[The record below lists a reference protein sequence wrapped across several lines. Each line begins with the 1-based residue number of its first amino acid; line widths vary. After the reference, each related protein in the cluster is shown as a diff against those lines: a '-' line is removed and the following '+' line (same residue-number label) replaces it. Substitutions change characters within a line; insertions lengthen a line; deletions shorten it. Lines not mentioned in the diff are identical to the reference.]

1 MESFM
6 GSTHVAREQGLCSH
20 GCACSGPESGVQ
32 NIRGTITTLKAPRN
46 VVRIPNT
53 DLAPFALCEFCK
65 SMQTHWNG
73 PQGPLI
79 TSLSKFRSPP
89 EWCEVRRRVLYKICK
104 KCISRARAPRGRDAW
119 EPLIDIKSDSTRVD
133 CYKSIT

>member
-1 MESFM
+1 M
-6 GSTHVAREQGLCSH
+6 
-20 GCACSGPESGVQ
+20 
-32 NIRGTITTLKAPRN
+32 
-46 VVRIPNT
+46 VRIPNT

-65 SMQTHWNG
+65 SMQTHWDG

-89 EWCEVRRRVLYKICK
+89 KWCEVRRRVLYKICK

-119 EPLIDIKSDSTRVD
+119 EPLIDIKSDS
-133 CYKSIT
+133 SISCCLGWEGPGERASDLSVVWRIVRAEVGSS